1 MRAKLRRTVERHPL
15 LWIAAAAAAA
25 VMVADGCF
33 VTGAVTFFAVI
44 ALLLAAGLRWVV
56 ISALALALAAGSL
69 HSARV
74 APQKAARAAISG
86 TKVRTVEATGRVATA
101 PKVSG
106 GGWTALVD
114 VVGPDPKGKVWWWGR
129 GLPPLRGETIRA
141 TGDFLPIPER
151 RNPGTFD
158 VANWLHREGVW
169 GVFDERG
176 QRSSVSPAPWLDQ
189 KGEALREDF
198 RLAVTSG
205 LDEASRE
212 AAVIRAMVLGDSPT
226 DDEALV
232 EAYRASG
239 TLHVFSVSGM
249 HVAMIG
255 VIGWFALKWLRVPR
269 RAAIVVIILG
279 MFAYAWITGMKPP
292 AVRSVTMGAVLLGAF
307 FIRRRPDLLNTLG
320 FALMLAVLAN
330 GHLIFQAGVQL
341 SFGVVF
347 VMGIATTWA
356 TRPFAWISWREPYLP
371 LQLYTKWQDRWLR
384 IRQQIATAFGASTAA
399 SVGSVPLTLWHFGF
413 LSPISILASTLIG
426 IFVLALMALALLAL
440 FLSPIAPSAQRWVN
454 KGNGYVAAG
463 CTGIARF
470 FASVPGGNHTFAR
483 DRPGENFL
491 VVYDPGYGNGAAL
504 LHEGG
509 STVLFDTGS
518 ANGFEHML
526 LPSLRHFSVKPQ
538 HLVLSHPDGGH
549 IGGAAGAIDAFPI
562 RQILAPVTKARSK
575 LYRDLIGKA
584 EQRGIPVVL
593 GDPQGH
599 YKVSEATWLEVIHEP
614 DAASQNMMADERV
627 MVCRLHWRGWRIL
640 FMGDAGWSIERAML
654 ESGRDLSA
662 DVIVAGR
669 HRNDSSMG
677 DAFLE
682 AVKPRAII
690 ASHADFPYAER
701 IPPGFVSD
709 CESRGIR
716 LFHQGQTGAVTG
728 VPREDGSLELRGF
741 LDGSSLRLSR

>member
-25 VMVADGCF
+25 VMVADGVF
-33 VTGAVTFFAVI
+33 LAGALAFFAVVL
-44 ALLLAAGLRWVV
+44 LLLAAGLRWVV
-56 ISALALALAAGSL
+56 FAALGLALAAGVL
-69 HSARV
+69 HGVRV
-74 APQKAARAAISG
+74 GPQKAARASIVEAKLRSA
-86 TKVRTVEATGRVATA
+86 EATGRVASV

-106 GGWTALVD
+106 SGWTALVD
-114 VVGPDPKGKVWWWGR
+114 LASPPPAGKVWWWGH
-129 GLPPLRGETIRA
+129 GLPPSRGETIRA
-141 TGDFLPIPER
+141 SGDFLPIPER

-158 VANWLHREGVW
+158 VGNWLHREGVW

-176 QRSSVSPAPWLDQ
+176 QRSSVAPAPWLDQ
-189 KGEALREDF
+189 KGESLRDDF
-198 RLAVTSG
+198 RRAVTAG
-205 LDEASRE
+205 LDETSRE

-226 DDEALV
+226 DDEPLV

-255 VIGWFALKWLRVPR
+255 VIGWFVLKWLGVPR
-269 RAAIVVIILG
+269 RAAIIVIILG

-320 FALMLAVLAN
+320 FALLLAVFTN

-347 VMGIATTWA
+347 IMGIATAFA

-371 LQLYTKWQDRWLR
+371 LQLYTKWQERWLKL
-384 IRQQIATAFGASTAA
+384 RQQVAVAFGASTAA

-426 IFVLALMALALLAL
+426 VFVLILMALALLAL
-440 FLSPIAPSAQRWVN
+440 FLSPFAPPAQRWVN
-454 KGNGYVAAG
+454 QANGYVAAS

-483 DRPGENFL
+483 DLPGETFL

-504 LHEGG
+504 LHDGG
-509 STVLFDTGS
+509 STVLFDTCS
-518 ANGFEHML
+518 ASGFENML
-526 LPSLRHFSVKPQ
+526 MPSLRHFSLKPQ

-549 IGGAAGAIDAFPI
+549 IGGASGAIEAFPV

-575 LYRDLIGKA
+575 QYRDLLSKA
-584 EQRGIPVVL
+584 ETRGIPVVL
-593 GDPQGH
+593 GSAQGS
-599 YKVSEATWLEVIHEP
+599 YKISDTAWIEILHEP
-614 DAASQNMMADERV
+614 EAASQNLQADERV

-640 FMGDAGWSIERAML
+640 FLSDAGWSIERTLL

-682 AVKPRAII
+682 AVKPRAIV
-690 ASHADFPYAER
+690 AGHADFPYAER
-701 IPPGFVSD
+701 IPARFVAD
-709 CESRGIR
+709 CEKQGIP
-716 LFHQGQTGAVTG
+716 LFHQGKTGAVTL
-728 VPREDGSLELRGF
+728 VPSEDGSLELRGF